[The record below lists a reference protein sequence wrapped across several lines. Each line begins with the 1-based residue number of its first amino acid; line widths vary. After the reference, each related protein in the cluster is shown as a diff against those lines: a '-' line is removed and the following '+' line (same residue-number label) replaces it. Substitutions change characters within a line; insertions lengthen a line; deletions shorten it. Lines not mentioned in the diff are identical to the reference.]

1 MTGVHWLAFGV
12 ALLAAAPVALAAP
25 LDPDAPPADLSPTSA
40 TLQQVLAAHKQ
51 AIGQAGASAGATT
64 ETWTLK
70 RGDLTGTWKYLEAG
84 DDYRMDETL
93 GKLHRAEGS
102 FHDQAW
108 DQDYNGYTV
117 LDTGLHRRDEI
128 NRKALAAAS
137 QGGSGVTLVGE
148 SAKPAAFVVK
158 INPPGGR
165 VEYRFYDKSTYQL
178 VRKERSID
186 GLRVVTTYDDFRTRD
201 GVTAPWHEHVTDGR
215 PFNEED
221 FTLQSA
227 QHQPSVDDAALRIP
241 PDLRNPVT
249 LEAPR
254 VTLPAKII
262 ADRVIVTVE
271 IKGRKVNLQLDSGA
285 YGILLDRSVADAL
298 KLEEF
303 GRATGST
310 AGTYET
316 TQALVPEMKLG
327 KASLK
332 DVVVDAT
339 RYVEW
344 EDSKTPVAGLMG
356 FDLIAGCVVVI
367 DYQAGTVEALDP
379 NTFSAPPGATALPI
393 RLDDRVPV
401 IAAHIGAAT
410 GEGFILDTGADR
422 SVLFSAFV
430 AAHKAET
437 ADQGLGEAKLI
448 AFPFIPKAFGVG
460 GEFHVRPVEVT
471 SLRLGSI
478 TLPHWLFDA
487 TENAA
492 KTFESE
498 DLDGLIGQDVL
509 RNFVVYLDYRHKMIY
524 LTPNERFRQR
534 WSLPPA

>member
-1 MTGVHWLAFGV
+1 MS
-12 ALLAAAPVALAAP
+12 ALRWIALGAVLFATAPVATAAAP
-25 LDPDAPPADLSPTSA
+25 LDADAPPADLSSTSA

-51 AIGQAGASAGATT
+51 AVGQAGTTSGATT
-64 ETWTLK
+64 ERWAFK
-70 RGDLTGTWKYLEAG
+70 RSDLTGTWTYLEAG
-84 DDYRMDETL
+84 DDYRIDETF

-102 FHDQAW
+102 FHNQAW

-128 NRKALAAAS
+128 NRKALVAAD
-137 QGGSGVTLVGE
+137 QGGAGVTLIGE

-158 INPPGGR
+158 VSPPGGR

-178 VRKERSID
+178 VRKERSIE
-186 GLRVVTTYDDFRTRD
+186 GLRVVTTYDDFRTID
-201 GVTAPWHEHVTDGR
+201 GFSSPWHEHVSDGR
-215 PFNEED
+215 PLND
-221 FTLQSA
+221 TDYTLQSV
-227 QHQPSVDDAALRIP
+227 QHQPIEESALRIP
-241 PDLRNPVT
+241 ADLRNPVT

-262 ADRVIVTVE
+262 ADRVILTVE

-285 YGILLDRSVADAL
+285 SGILLDRSVADAL

-303 GRATGST
+303 GRSTGAT
-310 AGTYET
+310 AGTYEA

-327 KASLK
+327 RASLK
-332 DVVVDAT
+332 DVVVEAT
-339 RYVEW
+339 RFVEW

-367 DYQAGTVEALDP
+367 DYQAGTVEALDA
-379 NTFSAPPGATALPI
+379 NTFTAPPGATALPI

-401 IAAHIGAAT
+401 IGVRIGAAD
-410 GEGFILDTGADR
+410 GSGFILDTGADR
-422 SVLFSAFV
+422 STLFSAFV

-471 SLRLGSI
+471 SLGLGPI

-487 TENAA
+487 TEQAA

-509 RNFVVYLDYRHKMIY
+509 RNFVVYFDYRHKMIY